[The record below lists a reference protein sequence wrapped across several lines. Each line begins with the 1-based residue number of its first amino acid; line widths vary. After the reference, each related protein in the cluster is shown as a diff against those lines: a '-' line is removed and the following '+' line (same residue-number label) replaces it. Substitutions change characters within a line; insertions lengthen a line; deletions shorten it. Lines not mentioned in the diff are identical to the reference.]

1 MCLPR
6 PPRPP
11 AIPPPRPTAP
21 APERTAKTVVT
32 GRNRRRGSITGPDS
46 IPAPRRTGTRSLRIP
61 RTSSQTRSGNLNY

>member
-21 APERTAKTVVT
+21 APEKTAKTVVT
-32 GRNRRRGSITGPDS
+32 GRSRKRATGTMDQPVRRS
-46 IPAPRRTGTRSLRIP
+46 GTRSLRIP
-61 RTSSQTRSGNLNY
+61 KTMSQTRSGNLNY